1 MNKKE
6 LDRMIAGMEQEDSV
20 FSDKSA
26 LDTFGA
32 SRIIGRDEK
41 TRELVRVLLGYRKGL
56 VVPFVSVYGRSGC
69 GKSSV
74 VRFVCDNIDDVK
86 CCFVNLRKAKTVFGC
101 ANLVLAELGE
111 PNVKNAQ
118 GVGIAIDR
126 IGDAVAKSL
135 EASEGKNLFVLVLDE
150 IDALFLDKRGRPS
163 DFVYKLVTLE
173 EKLRK
178 TGSMMCIVGISNN
191 VMTEFDLDDR
201 VRSRI
206 GTSEI
211 FFEAYSKKDVL
222 RILKDRARRAFSEN
236 VDSAVLEYCAE
247 MSSSEHG
254 DARRAVDLMRT
265 AAEIA
270 GRKTELLSTV
280 HVDLASKQMQKDRV
294 GLIVSTSSYHFRVA
308 VMALARLTFLSG
320 DSWHSTS
327 SVYKQYRMILR
338 KETKPLTYRRVSELL
353 VELQNTGIA
362 MSQTAS
368 SGRHGYG
375 TQYRLTVSPES
386 IGMAVDPKWWE
397 SLMARKAEFKADNS
411 MHGLLGN
418 FGRKNYG
425 LAALQKRNEE
435 MRRDNWRKFSGLD

>member
-1 MNKKE
+1 
-6 LDRMIAGMEQEDSV
+6 MIAGMGQEDSV

-41 TRELVRVLLGYRKGL
+41 AVELVRVLLGYRKGL
-56 VVPFVSVYGRSGC
+56 AVPFVSVYGRSGC

-118 GVGIAIDR
+118 GVGIATDR

-135 EASEGKNLFVLVLDE
+135 EASGKKLFVLVLDE
-150 IDALFLDKRGRPS
+150 LDALFLDKRGRPS
-163 DFVYKLVTLE
+163 DFVYNLVTLE

-178 TGSMMCIVGISNN
+178 TGRMMCIVGISNN

-211 FFEAYSKKDVL
+211 FFEAYTKKDVHG
-222 RILKDRARRAFSEN
+222 ILKDRARRAFSEN

-254 DARRAVDLMRT
+254 DARRAVDLLRT

-270 GRKTELLSTV
+270 GRKAERLSKT

-294 GLIVSTSSYHFRVA
+294 GLIVSTSSYHFRAA

-338 KETKPLTYRRVSELL
+338 KEAKPLTYRRVSELL

-375 TQYRLTVSPES
+375 TQYRLAVSPES
-386 IGMAVDPKWWE
+386 IGMAVDPNWWE
-397 SLMARKAEFKADNS
+397 SLIARKAEFEAGNS
-411 MHGLLGN
+411 LHGLLGN

-425 LAALQKRNEE
+425 LAALQKRNKE